1 MSLNNKLD
9 PSVFKRSILELFH
22 DYIFFDKSK
31 LSKSM
36 HTIRHVNKNLL
47 KIVHGNIVSYIK
59 KIPLTNFLTYSM
71 PLVPSSM
78 ERDQWHDEIGQKHP

>member
-1 MSLNNKLD
+1 
-9 PSVFKRSILELFH
+9 
-22 DYIFFDKSK
+22 
-31 LSKSM
+31 M

-71 PLVPSSM
+71 PLVPSSI